1 MSDLVVVNGISTIT
15 DDKILFLVLRM
26 STIIDR
32 GVKFTINS
40 INSVLRS
47 RWTWKRECHVKN
59 LVPKIIFLVFVVFTG
74 YKYPSNPWCIDID
87 ILPYENFSILSKLVC
102 KIMTLLRIQ
111 YFNSC
116 NFVWVFICTGYLYQ
130 NILWLL

>member
-47 RWTWKRECHVKN
+47 RWT
-59 LVPKIIFLVFVVFTG
+59 
-74 YKYPSNPWCIDID
+74 
-87 ILPYENFSILSKLVC
+87 
-102 KIMTLLRIQ
+102 
-111 YFNSC
+111 
-116 NFVWVFICTGYLYQ
+116 
-130 NILWLL
+130 